1 MSEEINAMAR
11 ITALCQERNYSYY
24 ELAKRSGVPYS
35 TLNTLYLKGTNPS
48 LPTLQRIC
56 DGLGI
61 TLQQFF
67 SDGETPGDL
76 TPSQEECLSL
86 FRVLTKEDQA
96 LALAC
101 MKGLAKKL

>member
-1 MSEEINAMAR
+1 MPEEINAMAR

-24 ELAKRSGVPYS
+24 ELAKRAGIPYS

-48 LPTLQRIC
+48 LTTLHRIC
-56 DGLGI
+56 EGLGI

-67 SDGETPGDL
+67 SDGEKTSEL
-76 TPSQEECLSL
+76 TPRQEECLSL
-86 FRVLTKEDQA
+86 FSILTREDQE
-96 LALAC
+96 LAMAF